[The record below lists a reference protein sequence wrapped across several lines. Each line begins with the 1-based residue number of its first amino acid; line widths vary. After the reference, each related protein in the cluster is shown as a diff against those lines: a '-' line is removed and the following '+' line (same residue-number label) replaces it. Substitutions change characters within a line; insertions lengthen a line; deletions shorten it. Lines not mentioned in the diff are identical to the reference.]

1 VHLERTVT
9 STTLAA
15 TALLATRGLRKTFGG
30 IVAVDDVDIEIGVGE
45 SVGLV
50 GPNGAG
56 KTTLFDCI
64 FGHVRHDAGEI
75 QFRGATIDRLPAY
88 GRARLGIGRTYQRV
102 EVFPDLTVEEH
113 LAVAER
119 ARRDDGRLWKNICGL
134 SAPSTEELAAVE
146 EVLNLVGLTQVRAR
160 PVSALGLGTC
170 RLVELGRALVG
181 KPSLLMADEPS
192 SGLDVMET
200 QELAS
205 VLRVVQR
212 EHGMAMILVEHDLAM
227 ASAVVDRIVVM
238 NLGRVIASGAF
249 DEVMAQ
255 PVVRKAYLG

>member
-1 VHLERTVT
+1 VT
-9 STTLAA
+9 SATEVTTS
-15 TALLATRGLRKTFGG
+15 LLATRGLRKTFGG
-30 IVAVDDVDIEIGVGE
+30 NVAVDDVDIEIGAGK

-64 FGHVRHDAGEI
+64 FGNVRHDAGEI
-75 QFRGATIDRLPAY
+75 QFRGSTIDRLPTH
-88 GRARLGIGRTYQRV
+88 GRARLDIGRTYQRV

-119 ARRDDGRLWKNICGL
+119 ARRDDGRLWKDICGL
-134 SAPSTEELAAVE
+134 GAPSAEEQASVDEILD
-146 EVLNLVGLTQVRAR
+146 LVGLTKVLTRL
-160 PVSALGLGTC
+160 VSVLGLGTC

-181 KPSLLMADEPS
+181 KPSLLMA
-192 SGLDVMET
+192 T

-205 VLRVVQR
+205 VLRFVQQ
-212 EHGMAMILVEHDLAM
+212 EQGMAMMLVEHDLAM
-227 ASAVVDRIVVM
+227 VSAVVDRAVVM
-238 NLGRVIASGAF
+238 DIGRVIASGAF

-255 PVVRKAYLG
+255 QEVRKAYLG